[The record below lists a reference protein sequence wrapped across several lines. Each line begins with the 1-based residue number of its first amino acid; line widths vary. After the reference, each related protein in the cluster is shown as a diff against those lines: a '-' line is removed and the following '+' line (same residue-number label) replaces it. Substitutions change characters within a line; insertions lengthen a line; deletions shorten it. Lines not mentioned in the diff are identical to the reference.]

1 MAEPDAKVGGLRQA
15 RRQVIEVL
23 DNPRTP
29 AAVAVSLGLLAMIYV
44 SVTAVVIEFRYPD
57 FAETHA
63 FAFHVAD
70 MVILAVFGGELL
82 LRLVCYERPL
92 RYLFSWMGLIDVLA
106 VVPGLVAYAFPTS
119 PNLAWLRTLRILRLL
134 RVLKFIHVTRAQS
147 GLVGG
152 ITKKI
157 LPFIALAVGIKGVM
171 VSFETASWWPVFGDL
186 TVVVAV
192 TGFGISILLGTKLG
206 VANRRLYDI
215 EDGVARI
222 VGSARYLRKL
232 HPRATRHMQAWAR
245 ELEVLLTDYDQRERW
260 KFQERTDALEQV
272 LLDENVS
279 GPAVAMFH
287 RDVEFI
293 LHRAASTTPPAYER
307 FLRSVTGFY
316 SLMVLFAIPGIT
328 GFLSTAL
335 VIYVLGGMYVL
346 IDDMDRPM
354 EQDDDSLISADLHPL
369 SQFNAFPKSE
379 TPQL

>member
-1 MAEPDAKVGGLRQA
+1 MAEADTGLSGLRQM

-29 AAVAVSLGLLAMIYV
+29 AAVTVSLGLLAMIYL

-57 FAETHA
+57 FAATHA
-63 FAFHVAD
+63 FAFHVVD
-70 MVILAVFGGELL
+70 MIILAVFGGELL
-82 LRLVCYERPL
+82 LRLICYERPL

-134 RVLKFIHVTRAQS
+134 RVLKFIHVTRLQS

-157 LPFIALAVGIKGVM
+157 LPFIALAVGLKGVM
-171 VSFETASWWPVFGDL
+171 VSFETASWWPEFGDL

-245 ELEVLLTDYDQRERW
+245 ALEALLTDYDQSERW
-260 KFQERTDALEQV
+260 KFQARTDKLEQV
-272 LLDENVS
+272 LLDEEVS
-279 GPAVAMFH
+279 GPAVGMFH
-287 RDVEFI
+287 RDVEFV

-307 FLRSVTGFY
+307 FLRSVTAFY
-316 SLMVLFAIPGIT
+316 SLVVLFAIPGLT

-354 EQDDDSLISADLHPL
+354 EKDDDSLISADLHPL
-369 SQFNAFPKSE
+369 TQFNDFPE
-379 TPQL
+379 GEAAP